1 MSPHAPDP
9 ATAIA
14 VTGLACRFP
23 GAPDA
28 ASFWDL
34 LAGEREG
41 LTRLTPAQLTDM
53 GVRPAVLRDPAYVP
67 VAGIIDGQ
75 DLFDPDPFGLT
86 DAEAALLDPQ
96 QRLFLECAW
105 QALEEAGHG
114 GGTGAG
120 SVGVFAGAA
129 QSAYLAANL
138 ADRWDSAGA
147 GDDPVGTLQTAIA
160 TQTDYL
166 PAQTAYRLDLTGP
179 AVAVNTACSTS
190 LVAVH
195 TAAQSLLN
203 GECDTALAG
212 GVSLIVP
219 QGRGYLYTP
228 DGIYSRDGT
237 VRPFSSEGSGVVY
250 TQGAGAVVLRR
261 LGDAQRDGD
270 PVLAV
275 LHGSAINNDGA
286 AKAGFTAPSMRGQ
299 ARVLV
304 EALAVAGADPRQVG
318 YVEAHGTGTRLGDPI
333 ETAALKRVYGESGP
347 SWCGLGSVKSNIG
360 HTNSA
365 AGIAS
370 FIKTVLALHHRTLPA
385 SLHAE
390 PVNELLGLE
399 RSPFEVVTRTRPWEG
414 PELAGVS
421 SFGIGGTNA
430 HAILGPAPERG
441 PAPRD
446 RRPQILPLAAH
457 TRAALTAT
465 ADGLARD
472 ARAAG
477 TDSPAARTADP
488 ADLAFTLQTGRAH
501 PTAHRMAAVAA
512 EGRVSDALRAA
523 VPVSASGAS
532 ARVVFAFPGGGSQ
545 HTGMGAELYEQEP
558 VFARCVD
565 DCAELFLPL
574 LGADIR
580 DVVTGP
586 EGAADRA
593 RDAAVGLPALFAVS
607 LATARLLES
616 WGVRPDAV
624 LGHSLGEYPAAV
636 VSGALALAD
645 AVRLVAVRSTAVAKS
660 AGEGTMLSVPLG
672 EQDTVALLTRHP
684 DVDLAVVNAPDSCV
698 VSGPRAAVA
707 AVGAELSAAGHRCTT
722 VHVDVAAHSRL
733 VEPAMDHVRDAAR
746 GLAAAP
752 PTVPIVSTVTG
763 EPVSDALGTAEHWVD
778 QLRGTVRFDRAL
790 RAAVGDRSAVLVQV
804 GPGAAL
810 ASLARR
816 NGLPE
821 LATALTTL
829 ATEPEESDAVAVRAA
844 LGSLWAHGAEVDFT
858 ALHAG
863 GRHRVAAPG
872 YAFQRRRLWVDP
884 PERPRSAGGE
894 VPDADDPLQV
904 PVWSQ
909 SPPLDPAPLTGR
921 WLLVGPAATDASETP
936 DGSGDTVGAE
946 GTGAAADAAA
956 LRAALADAGATVVGP
971 GEEDTGPFDG
981 AVLLLDTVPGR
992 EHDPDAVTEQVLAH
1006 AGAARAL
1013 ADLDPPVPVV
1023 LQVGRA
1029 VERVESADR
1038 GHAAGATAR
1047 VLPRVLAQETPGLV
1061 WRTLDVGERVRIGPA
1076 VVAELADLAR
1086 SRTSGTEAA
1095 VRGATRWIRGVAPW
1109 RPGTSPVSATFS
1121 PHLPHQP
1128 THTHAAPQPPE
1139 ASRTTHTPE
1148 EALTNRAPEAHAASH
1163 TTHADPASHT
1173 GDAPQVSPVS
1183 HASEAPPTT
1192 HAAGASRTPPAPEVP
1207 HADQAPQAS
1216 LATHADHAPEAPGE
1230 PGSSAGGP
1238 DLPLDQRPVALITGG
1253 LGDVGL
1259 TTAAHL
1265 SARGMR
1271 VVVTSR
1277 SAPPDSPEPGSRA
1290 EERVQ
1295 ALRTLAQRGTPV
1307 EVRAVDAAD
1316 TGAMT
1321 ALLADLADPGGPG
1334 LALVV
1339 HAAGVVATA
1348 DLAPLR
1354 SVTAEHVAGHVHSKI
1369 RGALALRA
1377 AVAALEPER
1386 RPSSVVL
1393 MSSAGTL
1400 VGGVGM
1406 GPYCASNAF
1415 LDALAAASVDDPRTR
1430 WLSVV
1435 WDAWRVGPLGADR
1448 IVNLDFA
1455 LDAATGM
1462 SALDRLL
1469 AACATGTAP
1478 PVVAVSATDLRV
1490 RVADAARPVPRPEP
1504 GAAGEGSA
1512 DELDPVERVLAD
1524 LWSDLFGVPV
1534 RSADADFFALGG
1546 HSLLA
1551 TRMLVALR
1559 RRFGVEL
1566 GLRDVLAEP
1575 TLGGI
1580 AALVGGRA
1588 GVPAPDHAHASGP
1601 APVRAAHGSA
1611 IPMTRVQHAY
1621 WVGRDGGYELGDL
1634 ACRFYLEYDCA
1645 DLDVARYEAAW
1656 NRVIDRHAMLR
1667 AVTTTQG
1674 TFTVLDR
1681 LPRYRI
1687 RVHDLS
1693 TRPPERRE
1701 ARLTRLRERVAR
1713 ESGPADQWPLFQVQ
1727 AVRLPGGRTRL
1738 LIGVDVLIC
1747 DAASYWIIDREVQY
1761 FYENPDGGLP
1771 EPGVDF
1777 ATCVTAID
1785 AGRGSAEWERAARYW
1800 RERDALPGAPDLPV
1814 AREAADH
1821 RFERRTARLDSAEWD
1836 ALRERA
1842 ARHGVTPTAV
1852 LLAAYAETLAA
1863 WSGQDRFA
1871 LTLTLFD
1878 RPDVH
1883 PDVNDVVGDFT
1894 SLLLHEVDLADA
1906 PFADRVRAVHR
1917 RLFQDLD
1924 HRAFS
1929 ALDLLSERAART
1941 GRVES
1946 VPVVFTSAVGLEDAL
1961 GSEHDLQWVGTQV
1974 HALSQ
1979 TPQTVLDHQ
1988 VLVQRGE
1995 LLLQWDALEPALPAE
2010 EVDRAFADH
2019 VARVRRLA
2027 TGEWSALDP
2036 RAGVAEARPTT
2047 EDPRPRNTVSASG
2060 TGTATEADEN
2070 SDVGPGP
2077 DTSAQGPDTTHPQVC
2092 EDALLPLRSGTGDRT
2107 LFLLHPSGG
2116 DVLCYTA
2123 LARALDPRVGVEA
2136 VTDPGLVGGSGPD
2149 TITGLAR
2156 HHLAL
2161 VRRRQPRGPYLLGGW
2176 SMGGDLAQEMACLL
2190 HEQGETV
2197 DLLLLLDSNDPT
2209 HITSVDLHD
2218 PRDAEGETLARHL
2231 AALEGYLG
2239 IDLGIGDGAER
2250 AAFIARE
2257 PRERW
2262 SEAEQRL
2269 REHGLLGG
2277 GSTVLRE
2284 RVGVFDR
2291 HMRALAAFEPRRLA
2305 AARTAAL
2312 VVRADLPASRN
2323 SGIGMGVDD
2332 TPPGLDDLGWGRH
2345 LATPPSVAG
2354 LRADHYS
2361 LMRPPAVARLAD
2373 LVNEALLPHI
2383 DPGHDGSR

>member
-1 MSPHAPDP
+1 MSSHAPDP

-28 ASFWDL
+28 AAFWDL

-41 LTRLTPAQLTDM
+41 LTRLTDAQLTDL

-105 QALEEAGHG
+105 RALEEAGHG

-237 VRPFSSEGSGVVY
+237 VRPFSAEGSGVVY

-261 LGDAQRDGD
+261 LADAQRDGD

-275 LHGSAINNDGA
+275 LHGSAVNNDGA

-304 EALAVAGADPRQVG
+304 EALAVAGAEPRQIG

-430 HAILGPAPERG
+430 HAVLGPAPERA
-441 PAPRD
+441 PAPCD

-465 ADGLARD
+465 AADLARD
-472 ARAAG
+472 AEATG
-477 TDSPAARTADP
+477 TGSPAAGATDP

-512 EGRVSDALRAA
+512 NGRVSDALRTA

-545 HTGMGAELYEQEP
+545 HAGMGAELYEQEP
-558 VFARCVD
+558 VFAHCVD
-565 DCAELFLPL
+565 ACAELFLPL

-586 EGAADRA
+586 DGAADRA

-636 VSGALALAD
+636 VSGALDLAD

-672 EQDTVALLTRHP
+672 ERDTAALLVRHP
-684 DVDLAVVNAPDSCV
+684 DVDLAVVNAPDACV
-698 VSGPRAAVA
+698 VSGPRSAVA
-707 AVGAELSAAGHRCTT
+707 AVEAELSGEGHKCTT

-746 GLAAAP
+746 GLAVAP

-790 RAAVGDRSAVLVQV
+790 RTAIGDRPAVLIQV

-810 ASLARR
+810 ASLSRR

-829 ATEPEESDAVAVRAA
+829 ATEPEESDAVVVRAA
-844 LGSLWAHGAEVDFT
+844 LGALWAHGAEVDFG

-863 GRHRVAAPG
+863 GRNRVAAPG

-884 PERPRSAGGE
+884 PGPRSMGGE

-904 PVWSQ
+904 PVWAQ
-909 SPPLDPAPLTGR
+909 TPPPAPEPLTGR
-921 WLLVGPAATDASETP
+921 WLLIGPAATGTSADAE
-936 DGSGDTVGAE
+936 D
-946 GTGAAADAAA
+946 TGASSDAAA
-956 LRAALADAGATVVGP
+956 LRSALADAGATVVGP
-971 GEEDTGPFDG
+971 GEEGTGAFDG
-981 AVLLLDTVPGR
+981 AVVLLDTAPDR
-992 EHDPDAVTEQVLAH
+992 EHDPDAVAEQVLAH
-1006 AGAARAL
+1006 AEAARAV
-1013 ADLDPPVPVV
+1013 AELDPPVPVL

-1038 GHAAGATAR
+1038 GHTSGATAR

-1061 WRTLDVGERVRIGPA
+1061 WRTLDLGERVRIGPA
-1076 VVAELADLAR
+1076 VVAELADLVR
-1086 SRTSGTEAA
+1086 TGTSGTEAA
-1095 VRGATRWIRGVAPW
+1095 VRGTTRWVRGVVPW
-1109 RPGTSPVSATFS
+1109 RPHTTSA
-1121 PHLPHQP
+1121 PHMPDGHQTTGVPDAPHTSDAP
-1128 THTHAAPQPPE
+1128 HTPYAPHTTGAPHGLQTPE
-1139 ASRTTHTPE
+1139 AP
-1148 EALTNRAPEAHAASH
+1148 RAP
-1163 TTHADPASHT
+1163 
-1173 GDAPQVSPVS
+1173 
-1183 HASEAPPTT
+1183 HASDALRT
-1192 HAAGASRTPPAPEVP
+1192 GASRSETE
-1207 HADQAPQAS
+1207 DSAS
-1216 LATHADHAPEAPGE
+1216 TL
-1230 PGSSAGGP
+1230 
-1238 DLPLDQRPVALITGG
+1238 DLPFDRRPVALITGG

-1277 SAPPDSPEPGSRA
+1277 ALVPDSPEPGSRA
-1290 EERVQ
+1290 EERAQ

-1316 TGAMT
+1316 SDAMT
-1321 ALLADLADPGGPG
+1321 ALLAELADPAGPG
-1334 LALVV
+1334 LSLVV

-1354 SVTAEHVAGHVHSKI
+1354 SVTAEHVTGHVHSKV

-1377 AVAALEPER
+1377 AVAALAPER
-1386 RPSSVVL
+1386 RPASVVL

-1415 LDALAAASVDDPRTR
+1415 LDALAAESTDDPHTR

-1435 WDAWRVGPLGADR
+1435 WDAWRVGPLGSDR

-1469 AACATGTAP
+1469 AACGTGTAP

-1490 RVADAARPVPRPEP
+1490 RVAEAARPVPRPAP
-1504 GAAGEGSA
+1504 GAAQEGPT

-1524 LWSDLFGVPV
+1524 LWSDLFGIPV

-1588 GVPAPDHAHASGP
+1588 GVPEPDRAHAQDQAP
-1601 APVRAAHGSA
+1601 APARAPHGSA

-1621 WVGRDGGYELGDL
+1621 WVGRDGGYDLGDL
-1634 ACRFYLEYDCA
+1634 ACRFYLEYDCE

-1667 AVTTTQG
+1667 AVTTAQG

-1701 ARLTRLRERVAR
+1701 ARLARLRERVAR

-1727 AVRLPGGRTRL
+1727 AARLPEGRVRL

-1747 DAASYWIIDREVQY
+1747 DAASYWIIDREVRY
-1761 FYENPDGGLP
+1761 FYENPDGDLP
-1771 EPGVDF
+1771 EPGIDF
-1777 ATCVTAID
+1777 ATCVAAID
-1785 AGRGSAEWERAARYW
+1785 AGRGSAEWERAAAYW
-1800 RERDALPGAPDLPV
+1800 REREVLPGAPDLPV
-1814 AREAADH
+1814 RRDADDQ
-1821 RFERRTARLDSAEWD
+1821 RFVRRTARLDAAEWD

-1906 PFADRVRAVHR
+1906 PFADRVHAVHR

-1941 GRVES
+1941 GRVAS

-1961 GSEHDLQWVGTQV
+1961 GSEHDLQWVGSQV

-1988 VLVQRGE
+1988 VLVQRGA
-1995 LLLQWDALEPALPAE
+1995 LLLQWDALEPALDAE

-2019 VARVRRLA
+2019 VERVRRLA
-2027 TGEWSALDP
+2027 TEEWGAADP
-2036 RAGVAEARPTT
+2036 RAEGAEVQEPTT
-2047 EDPRPRNTVSASG
+2047 GSRPQVTEAGSPPQGAVSA
-2060 TGTATEADEN
+2060 TGTDSA
-2070 SDVGPGP
+2070 GPE
-2077 DTSAQGPDTTHPQVC
+2077 VC

-2123 LARALDPRVGVEA
+2123 LARTLDPRVGVEA
-2136 VTDPGLVGGSGPD
+2136 VTDPGLVGGAGPD
-2149 TITGLAR
+2149 TMTGLAR

-2197 DLLLLLDSNDPT
+2197 DLLVLLDSNDPT
-2209 HITSVDLHD
+2209 HITAVDLHD
-2218 PRDAEGETLARHL
+2218 PQDAEGETLARHL

-2250 AAFIARE
+2250 AAFISRE
-2257 PRERW
+2257 PGERW
-2262 SEAEQRL
+2262 AEAEDRL

-2277 GSTVLRE
+2277 GGQGLRE

-2291 HMRALAAFEPRRLA
+2291 HMRALAAFEPRRLNA
-2305 AARTAAL
+2305 AHTASL
-2312 VVRADLPASRN
+2312 VVRADRAAPRN

-2332 TPPGLDDLGWGRH
+2332 TPPGLPDLGWGRH

-2354 LRADHYS
+2354 LAADHYS

-2383 DPGHDGSR
+2383 DPGHDGSRCIPRPTEGRK

>member
-1 MSPHAPDP
+1 MSSPLPDP

-41 LTRLTPAQLTDM
+41 LTRLTDAQLTDM

-105 QALEEAGHG
+105 RALEEAGHG

-250 TQGAGAVVLRR
+250 TQGAGVVVLRR
-261 LGDAQRDGD
+261 LADAQRDGD

-275 LHGSAINNDGA
+275 LHGSAVNNDGA

-304 EALAVAGADPRQVG
+304 EALAVAGADPRQIG

-430 HAILGPAPERG
+430 HAIVGPAPERA
-441 PAPRD
+441 PAAPD
-446 RRPQILPLAAH
+446 PRPQLLPVAAH

-465 ADGLARD
+465 AADLAHGAEALGSGPRS
-472 ARAAG
+472 AEGTGATETTAA
-477 TDSPAARTADP
+477 SAATGATAAVDP
-488 ADLAFTLQTGRAH
+488 ADLAYALQTGRAH
-501 PTAHRMAAVAA
+501 PTAYRMAAVAA
-512 EGRVSDALRAA
+512 EGRVAEALRAA
-523 VPVSASGAS
+523 VPVHASGAS

-545 HTGMGAELYEQEP
+545 HAGMGAELYDHEP

-565 DCAELFLPL
+565 ECAELFLPL

-580 DVVTGP
+580 DVVIGP
-586 EGAADRA
+586 GGTADRA

-636 VSGALALAD
+636 VCGALGLAD

-672 EQDTVALLTRHP
+672 EEDTAALLTRHP
-684 DVDLAVVNAPDSCV
+684 DVDLAVVNAPDACV

-707 AVGAELSAAGHRCTT
+707 AVDAELSAQGHTCTT

-746 GLAAAP
+746 GLSVAAP
-752 PTVPIVSTVTG
+752 AVPIVSTVTG
-763 EPVSDALGTAEHWVD
+763 ETVSHALGTADHWVD

-790 RAAVGDRSAVLVQV
+790 RTAVGDRPTVLVQV

-821 LATALTTL
+821 LTGALTTL
-829 ATEPEESDAVAVRAA
+829 ATESGESDGVAVRAA
-844 LGSLWAHGAEVDFT
+844 LGALWAHGAEVDFA
-858 ALHAG
+858 ALHTGA
-863 GRHRVAAPG
+863 RHRVAAPG

-884 PERPRSAGGE
+884 PERTHAALGE

-909 SPPLDPAPLTGR
+909 TPPLDPAPLAGR
-921 WLLVGPAATDASETP
+921 RLLVGTATTEGSDAAQ
-936 DGSGDTVGAE
+936 
-946 GTGAAADAAA
+946 GTGESSDAAA
-956 LRAALADAGATVVGP
+956 LRSALIEAGATVVGL
-971 GEEDTGPFDG
+971 GEQEEGPFDG
-981 AVLLLDTVPGR
+981 AVVLLDTDPDR
-992 EHDPDAVTEQVLAH
+992 RHDPDAVTEQVLAH
-1006 AGAARAL
+1006 AGTARAL
-1013 ADLDPPVPVV
+1013 TALDPPLPVV
-1023 LQVGRA
+1023 LQVGRSI
-1029 VERVESADR
+1029 ERVESADPA
-1038 GHAAGATAR
+1038 HPAGATAR
-1047 VLPRVLAQETPGLV
+1047 VLPRVLAQETPGLA
-1061 WRTLDVGERVRIGPA
+1061 WRTLDLGARVRIGPA
-1076 VVAELADLAR
+1076 VIAELADLL
-1086 SRTSGTEAA
+1086 RTGTGGTEAA
-1095 VRGATRWIRGVAPW
+1095 VRGATRWVRGVVPW
-1109 RPGTSPVSATFS
+1109 RPS
-1121 PHLPHQP
+1121 
-1128 THTHAAPQPPE
+1128 E
-1139 ASRTTHTPE
+1139 I
-1148 EALTNRAPEAHAASH
+1148 
-1163 TTHADPASHT
+1163 
-1173 GDAPQVSPVS
+1173 
-1183 HASEAPPTT
+1183 HASPSPTEAPDRPFD
-1192 HAAGASRTPPAPEVP
+1192 R
-1207 HADQAPQAS
+1207 
-1216 LATHADHAPEAPGE
+1216 
-1230 PGSSAGGP
+1230 
-1238 DLPLDQRPVALITGG
+1238 RPVALITGG

-1277 SAPPDSPEPGSRA
+1277 AAVAPSPEPGSRDEDRA
-1290 EERVQ
+1290 R
-1295 ALRTLAQRGTPV
+1295 ALRTLAERGTPV

-1316 TGAMT
+1316 TRAMT
-1321 ALLADLADPGGPG
+1321 SLLTELADPGGPG
-1334 LALVV
+1334 LDLVV

-1354 SVTAEHVAGHVHSKI
+1354 SVTAEHVTGHVHSKV

-1377 AVAALEPER
+1377 AVAALEPDR
-1386 RPSSVVL
+1386 RPSTVVL

-1415 LDALAAASVDDPRTR
+1415 LDTLATEAEADDDHTR
-1430 WLSVV
+1430 WISVV

-1448 IVNLDFA
+1448 VVNLGFA

-1462 SALDRLL
+1462 GALDRLL
-1469 AACATGTAP
+1469 AARDTGTAP
-1478 PVVAVSATDLRV
+1478 PVVAVSTTDLRT
-1490 RVADAARPVPRPEP
+1490 RMAEASRPVQIP
-1504 GAAGEGSA
+1504 GAGTESDGPA
-1512 DELDPVERVLAD
+1512 DELDPVERILAD

-1551 TRMLVALR
+1551 TRMLMALR

-1575 TLGGI
+1575 TLGAI

-1588 GVPAPDHAHASGP
+1588 AGPEPERAHAPLPAPAHAP
-1601 APVRAAHGSA
+1601 HGSA

-1656 NRVIDRHAMLR
+1656 NRVIGRHAMLR
-1667 AVTTTQG
+1667 AVATAQG

-1681 LPRYRI
+1681 LPRYRV

-1701 ARLTRLRERVAR
+1701 ARLSRLRERVAR

-1727 AVRLPGGRTRL
+1727 AVRLPEGRTRL

-1747 DAASYWIIDREVQY
+1747 DAASYWIIDREIQY
-1761 FYENPDGGLP
+1761 FYENPEGDLP

-1777 ATCVTAID
+1777 ATCVAAID

-1800 RERDALPGAPDLPV
+1800 RDRGALPGAPELPV
-1814 AREAADH
+1814 TRAAGGQ
-1821 RFERRTARLDSAEWD
+1821 RFERRTARLDPADWN

-1852 LLAAYAETLAA
+1852 LLTAYAETLAA
-1863 WSGQDRFA
+1863 WSGRDRFA

-1929 ALDLLSERAART
+1929 ALDLLSEQAART
-1941 GRVES
+1941 GRIAS

-1961 GSEHDLQWVGTQV
+1961 SFDHDLQWAGTQV

-1988 VLVQRGE
+1988 VLVQRGA
-1995 LLLQWDALEPALPAE
+1995 LLLQWDALEPALPAG

-2019 VARVRRLA
+2019 VDRVRRLA
-2027 TGEWSALDP
+2027 TQDWTAEDHGSDA
-2036 RAGVAEARPTT
+2036 AGDEPAVTVTAEVADTYAQD
-2047 EDPRPRNTVSASG
+2047 ED
-2060 TGTATEADEN
+2060 
-2070 SDVGPGP
+2070 SD
-2077 DTSAQGPDTTHPQVC
+2077 HPPVC
-2092 EDALLPLRSGTGDRT
+2092 EDALLPLRTGTGDRT

-2136 VTDPGLVGGSGPD
+2136 ITDPGLVGGTGPD
-2149 TITGLAR
+2149 TMAGLAR

-2161 VRRRQPRGPYLLGGW
+2161 VRRRQPHGPYLLGGW

-2197 DLLLLLDSNDPT
+2197 DLLVLLDSNDPT
-2209 HITSVDLHD
+2209 HITNVDLHD
-2218 PRDAEGETLARHL
+2218 PQDAEGETLARHL

-2250 AAFIARE
+2250 AAFIAAE
-2257 PRERW
+2257 PGERW
-2262 SEAEQRL
+2262 ALAEDRL

-2277 GSTVLRE
+2277 GGEVLRE

-2305 AARTAAL
+2305 AERTASL
-2312 VVRADLPASRN
+2312 VVRADLTAPRN

-2332 TPPGLDDLGWGRH
+2332 TPPGLADLGWGRH
-2345 LATPPSVAG
+2345 LAAPPSVAG

-2383 DPGHDGSR
+2383 DPGHDGSRCIPRDTRGHL